1 MEILKELIG
10 KEVQLYPNDTY
21 KKWGIIENVDNF
33 GIVFRITRV
42 DTGGHYITGER
53 RYISHSSNLTLK
65 L

>member
-10 KEVQLYPNDTY
+10 KEVQLYPNDSY

-33 GIVFRITRV
+33 GVVFKITRV
-42 DTGGHYITGER
+42 DAGGHYTVGER